1 MHLERSISKRKKPGM
16 ECRFPLGGPIHP
28 NNNMGFMHQ
37 LGMGMCIWLHKETV
51 IIDRMQQISLNQMEG
66 KTAPIHRKGKVSVE
80 QEWTPYIMTCNNLPW
95 LPIQDLEIRKAFH
108 NKCFF
113 FMT

>member
-1 MHLERSISKRKKPGM
+1 MSLPVGWAYSSKQQHG
-16 ECRFPLGGPIHP
+16 LHAPII
-28 NNNMGFMHQ
+28 GAQ
-37 LGMGMCIWLHKETV
+37 LLGMGMRIWQHKEIV
-51 IIDRMQQISLNQMEG
+51 SIDHMQQIYLNQMEG

-80 QEWTPYIMTCNNLPW
+80 QERTPYNMTCNYLPW

-108 NKCFF
+108 NRCFF